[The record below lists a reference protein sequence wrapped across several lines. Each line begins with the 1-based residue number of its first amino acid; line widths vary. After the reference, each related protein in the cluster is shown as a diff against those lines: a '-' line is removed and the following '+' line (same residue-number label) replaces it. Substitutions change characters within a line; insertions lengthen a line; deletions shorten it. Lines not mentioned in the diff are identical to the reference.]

1 MRATRWP
8 DDPTRLSK
16 LGNKRKTAI
25 KSLGTK
31 VADCKP
37 SLLTWRF
44 PFLRE
49 SDMTRNIIGGMFCSS
64 HFGTMQFLHAMG
76 SSSPDYDYQPEP
88 LEASLSKAVAWGTF
102 AMRAFRDQTLME
114 KELCTHFDEVLND
127 PARSQQHEFAGVFK
141 LSVENLKKG
150 RDEKQFHCE
159 NKLTIR
165 FLFDNE
171 CKNIFSNK
179 NCDPIPDD
187 RVPRLAAL
195 GAILHMIQ
203 DSFSTSHTVRSLD
216 LANMEITKVYCY
228 PVTKFF
234 EYSEQMEN
242 GVAHNKSD
250 EPPVKFDDS
259 CFKKENPILDPIT
272 ASAIALWYAA
282 QNHEPNY
289 SFNRFLA
296 REVFGSSISDDTLVA
311 ELK

>member
-1 MRATRWP
+1 MNTKLILVALFMVVSCHSNAYQFEVEGLELGNMESPIHEQMTLLAAQCFVRYSGQRPLNCLSQGLIIKDSKLNFPQVTLELYDVKDISFSELMRATRWP

-64 HFGTMQFLHAMG
+64 HFGTMQFLRAMG

-88 LEASLSKAVAWGTF
+88 LEASLSKAIAWGTF

-127 PARSQQHEFAGVFK
+127 PARKQQHEFAGVFK
-141 LSVENLKKG
+141 LSDENLKKG

-159 NKLTIR
+159 N
-165 FLFDNE
+165 
-171 CKNIFSNK
+171 
-179 NCDPIPDD
+179 
-187 RVPRLAAL
+187 
-195 GAILHMIQ
+195 
-203 DSFSTSHTVRSLD
+203 
-216 LANMEITKVYCY
+216 
-228 PVTKFF
+228 
-234 EYSEQMEN
+234 
-242 GVAHNKSD
+242 
-250 EPPVKFDDS
+250 
-259 CFKKENPILDPIT
+259 
-272 ASAIALWYAA
+272 
-282 QNHEPNY
+282 
-289 SFNRFLA
+289 
-296 REVFGSSISDDTLVA
+296 
-311 ELK
+311 